1 MLEFFFLILFY
12 QATLALLYNDPC
24 AKKCNFPG
32 MICINNVCKCDS
44 KSRLFWTGAR
54 CSSCPNDWTMTA
66 CITYY
71 ATKMS
76 WQGAEATC
84 RNVKAELISFRDKSI
99 IPLIYNASIK
109 SQNMGINALSA
120 WTSARAINISGLGVY
135 KWLDK
140 SITPFNSNSDWW
152 CKKSTPNLGYTYHY
166 DEPTKLISPTKEVE
180 SCVNYWRGQPNT
192 QVVCLD
198 DQLCSR
204 DYPFVCEK
212 SESSETVINTLSG
225 GSVPNDQTSGFVD
238 NKTNMNNIYSTTS
251 QPKTVIGVLVLLALL
266 GGIFCFLK
274 SRNST
279 RFPQKSLTIDSNIKE
294 ESIHSDINAN
304 DDAFN
309 LNNPPPSVNRALNID
324 VKKQQEQQQQNKRG
338 GYAKQQFDEFE

>member
-212 SESSETVINTLSG
+212 S
-225 GSVPNDQTSGFVD
+225 
-238 NKTNMNNIYSTTS
+238 
-251 QPKTVIGVLVLLALL
+251 VIGVLVLLALL